1 VLHVL
6 SILFALVAVVCMVVA
21 IAWMVTG
28 RPGARAGVLIRVAA
42 LACFVIAVV
51 LNVVAH

>member
-6 SILFALVAVVCMVVA
+6 SIVFALVAAVCMVIA

-28 RPGARAGVLIRVAA
+28 KSARAGVLIRVAA